1 MKGSEDEMSLNTKLD
16 ALDMQFDQ
24 VQQNADIQ
32 NQHVRGCL
40 KE

>member
-32 NQHVRGCL
+32 NQHVRAWL
-40 KE
+40 P